1 VLPTFFIF
9 RNCESFELAGVFD
22 RYLQETLALDLQ
34 QMYRMVK
41 MIAAF
46 MACICL
52 VGTPADSPCT
62 APYGYLYQPAFAIDE
77 TRRLP
82 AEPYA
87 PQPGDIF
94 MATDNDWLQ
103 IVGHRAAWSGPPHH
117 SGLVI
122 ARQDGRFA
130 ILEAGP
136 HNGFKVEWIDV
147 IDHLRSYESKNE
159 LVWIRRRS
167 VPLTAEQSSCLTEWA
182 ARQDGKDFAY
192 IRIAGQVTFFLRSRG
207 PLRTW
212 FVGGPHGER
221 DTYFCS
227 ELATESCVHAGLL
240 EAAKTRP
247 AATYP
252 RDLFFGDSLNP
263 FLHLNLAIN
272 SAWEPPARWTEHP

>member
-1 VLPTFFIF
+1 MLEMF
-9 RNCESFELAGVFD
+9 
-22 RYLQETLALDLQ
+22 
-34 QMYRMVK
+34 
-41 MIAAF
+41 AAF
-46 MACICL
+46 ITCMCL
-52 VGTPADSPCT
+52 ANLPVDPPGQS
-62 APYGYLYQPAFAIDE
+62 APHGYLYQPAFSIDDI
-77 TRRLP
+77 RRGP
-82 AEPYA
+82 AEPYR

-94 MATDNDWLQ
+94 MATDNDLLQ

-136 HNGFKVEWIDV
+136 HNGFKVQWIDV

-159 LVWIRRRS
+159 LVWIRRRIT
-167 VPLTAEQSSCLTEWA
+167 PLTAEQSASLTEWA
-182 ARQDGKDFAY
+182 GRQDGKDFAY

-227 ELATESCVHAGLL
+227 ELAMESCVHAGLL

-263 FLHLNLAIN
+263 FLHLNMAIN